1 MIDKLAK
8 LKKTHLKEMQ
18 RFVVIGGTL
27 YYRSSDGVLARCL
40 DQEEIST
47 QMEEIHN
54 AACGVEELIH
64 ERREKAQNNL
74 LQYQRRVSRAYDKL
88 VRPRTFQ
95 EGDMVLKAA
104 DHVIRG
110 MHATKSLRAS
120 RRGAA
125 LKTHDTIF
133 SNSLT
138 TKRNMSLKLHWKRPL
153 KKDAK
158 YLSIELKDRWE
169 KLAST
174 VHEYFDQ
181 CLWHAFVMH
190 EAHMM
195 TNELNLFLL
204 MLLSLHYAL
213 NLHA

>member
-1 MIDKLAK
+1 MVDKLTK

-54 AACGVEELIH
+54 AACGVEGPKLSRRLQRAGYFWLEMEEDAARLQKDCPQSRLEELELID
-64 ERREKAQNNL
+64 ERREKAQINL

-104 DHVIRG
+104 DHVMRG
-110 MHATKSLRAS
+110 MHATKFVPNWEGPYVIKEIKGSGYCTL
-120 RRGAA
+120 
-125 LKTHDTIF
+125 LDTNTGMTLPVTNIKYIKKYF
-133 SNSLT
+133 S
-138 TKRNMSLKLHWKRPL
+138 
-153 KKDAK
+153 
-158 YLSIELKDRWE
+158 
-169 KLAST
+169 
-174 VHEYFDQ
+174 
-181 CLWHAFVMH
+181 
-190 EAHMM
+190 
-195 TNELNLFLL
+195 
-204 MLLSLHYAL
+204 
-213 NLHA
+213 